1 MSLIDVR
8 CFAGNAVAPYMDD
21 LARLRISIFRQWPYL
36 YEGNASFEQEY
47 LETYLRSWR
56 SVVVLA
62 FDGGRVV
69 GASTGVPLTDEIAA
83 FREPFRGGVIDA
95 NEVFYCGESI
105 LLPAYRGRGIGHRF
119 FHEREAHARMLGG
132 MHWTAFCVV
141 DRAADDPRRPPFQ
154 RELEPFWT
162 KRGYKPRPELK
173 VSLSWPEVGQGE
185 QMHTMTYW
193 MRSLERPR

>member
-1 MSLIDVR
+1 M
-8 CFAGNAVAPYMDD
+8 
-21 LARLRISIFRQWPYL
+21 
-36 YEGNASFEQEY
+36 
-47 LETYLRSWR
+47 RSWR

-141 DRAADDPRRPPFQ
+141 DRAADDPRRMHLGLHERPTVNERSLQ
-154 RELEPFWT
+154 AALLEPFR
-162 KRGYKPRPELK
+162 RG
-173 VSLSWPEVGQGE
+173 
-185 QMHTMTYW
+185 
-193 MRSLERPR
+193 